1 MVFSLEPQCS
11 PFHYQEQMIEK
22 MVKLEIFVQKMKDD
36 MTALQQRV
44 MDEIEIL
51 KVDKKL
57 LKSDVETEKT
67 SMNNAVQQVVKKNDD
82 LMQNIS
88 SKFQEMVEADSEE
101 MRKHAKEVE
110 AIKGNLLLFNVIDE
124 LIREL
129 VYR

>member
-1 MVFSLEPQCS
+1 
-11 PFHYQEQMIEK
+11 MIEK

-36 MTALQQRV
+36 MTALQQRI

-57 LKSDVETEKT
+57 LKSEMETEKT
-67 SMNNAVQQVVKKNDD
+67 SINNDD

-88 SKFQEMVEADSEE
+88 STFQEMVEADSEE

-110 AIKGNLLLFNVIDE
+110 TIKGIFLLFNFIDK